1 MIDSEARQRLLEYLR
16 FQQEMGVDAVRIDV
30 QRLGVKAEPQA
41 GRTPARPAVAS
52 PAMAAQPSAAVVGHA
67 PAPEPSRMPSPAAP
81 ARTLRDLAP
90 APTFDMPSRKVS
102 APSPSHSPAP
112 SAVTPASWPE
122 DAATNDVTASDAAA
136 RLRIIQDEIG
146 PDCTRCKLHTLGRKQ
161 VVFGVGN
168 PQAELVFVGE
178 GPGADE
184 DEQGIPFVGRAGKL
198 LTDMI
203 EKGMG
208 LRRDEVYICNVVKCR
223 PPGNRTP
230 EADECE
236 TCAPFM
242 RRQIR
247 AIRPR
252 MVCALGA
259 VAAQNLMPYKG
270 SLASVRGR
278 IHEIDVAGYAT
289 KLVVTYH
296 PAYLLRDPS
305 QKKEA
310 WKDLQM
316 IMKELGIPVPRG

>member
-1 MIDSEARQRLLEYLR
+1 MIDPEARQRLLEYLR
-16 FQQEMGVDAVRIDV
+16 FQQELGVDAVRVDV
-30 QRLGVKAEPQA
+30 RRLGLKAEP
-41 GRTPARPAVAS
+41 RTATKGAMPARPATSA
-52 PAMAAQPSAAVVGHA
+52 PAPAARPAAAALQPSAHGF
-67 PAPEPSRMPSPAAP
+67 EPAAP
-81 ARTLRDLAP
+81 VPVRTLRDLAP

-102 APSPSHSPAP
+102 APS
-112 SAVTPASWPE
+112 AVAPASWPE
-122 DAATNDVTASDAAA
+122 DAASNDAAA

-146 PDCTRCKLHTLGRKQ
+146 PDCSRCKLHTLGRKQ
-161 VVFGVGN
+161 VVFGDGN
-168 PQAELVFVGE
+168 PQADLVFVGE

-203 EKGMG
+203 QKGMG
-208 LRRDEVYICNVVKCR
+208 LRREDVYICNVVKCR

-230 EADECE
+230 EEDECA
-236 TCAPFM
+236 TCSPFM

-252 MVCALGA
+252 MICALGA

-278 IHEIDVAGYAT
+278 IHDIEVDGYAT
-289 KLVVTYH
+289 RLVITYH
-296 PAYLLRDPS
+296 PAYLLRDPA
-305 QKKEA
+305 QKKES

-316 IMKELGIPVPRG
+316 IMKELGIPVARG

>member
-1 MIDSEARQRLLEYLR
+1 MIDSEEARQRLLEYLR
-16 FQQEMGVDAVRIDV
+16 FQRELGMETMRVDVR
-30 QRLGVKAEPQA
+30 RLGLK
-41 GRTPARPAVAS
+41 
-52 PAMAAQPSAAVVGHA
+52 
-67 PAPEPSRMPSPAAP
+67 PAPPGAKAAPRAEPAAP
-81 ARTLRDLAP
+81 ASAPAARHTPAAQKPSAHGFEPAARTLRDLAP
-90 APTFDMPSRKVS
+90 APSYDMPSRKVTVPPAA
-102 APSPSHSPAP
+102 APAN
-112 SAVTPASWPE
+112 WPE
-122 DAATNDVTASDAAA
+122 DAAGGDAAA
-136 RLRIIQDEIG
+136 RLRIIQEEIG
-146 PDCTRCKLHTLGRKQ
+146 PDCSRCKLHTLGRKQ

-168 PQAELVFVGE
+168 AAADLVFVGE

-184 DEQGIPFVGRAGKL
+184 DEQGIPFVGRAGRL

-208 LRRDEVYICNVVKCR
+208 LRRDDVYICNVVKCR

-230 EADECE
+230 EEDECA
-236 TCAPFM
+236 TCSPFM

-259 VAAQNLMPYKG
+259 VAAQNLMPYRG

-289 KLVVTYH
+289 KLVITYH

-316 IMKELGIPVPRG
+316 IMKELEIPMPRG

>member
-1 MIDSEARQRLLEYLR
+1 MIDSEEARQRLLEYLR
-16 FQQEMGVDAVRIDV
+16 FQQELGMDTMRVDVR
-30 QRLGVKAEPQA
+30 RLGLKATPRTAAKAVPQA
-41 GRTPARPAVAS
+41 RPVAS
-52 PAMAAQPSAAVVGHA
+52 A
-67 PAPEPSRMPSPAAP
+67 PAPAAQQPAPAAWKSSAHGFEP
-81 ARTLRDLAP
+81 AARTLRDLAP
-90 APTFDMPSRKVS
+90 APTFDMPSRKVTV
-102 APSPSHSPAP
+102 PPA
-112 SAVTPASWPE
+112 AVPANWPE
-122 DAATNDVTASDAAA
+122 DAAGGDAAA

-146 PDCTRCKLHTLGRKQ
+146 PDCSRCKLHTLGRKQ

-168 PQAELVFVGE
+168 PAADLVFVGE

-184 DEQGIPFVGRAGKL
+184 DEQGIPFVGRAGRL

-208 LRRDEVYICNVVKCR
+208 LRRDDVYICNVVKCR

-230 EADECE
+230 EEDECA
-236 TCAPFM
+236 TCSPFM

-289 KLVVTYH
+289 KLVITYH

-316 IMKELGIPVPRG
+316 IMKELGIPMARG